1 MAHQREQS
9 GGREADAVDRVADPD
24 APLEEVVTLEDLGIE
39 IRSIFEATYRY

>member
-1 MAHQREQS
+1 LANECDEP
-9 GGREADAVDRVADPD
+9 GGRERDAVDRVADPD